1 MRKTPVMSATISGPI
16 TGGTQGRPWSLPQT
30 DLAARGYVAEEH
42 FLEGTATRYRAK
54 GDAPLT
60 PDGRWDAEPDG
71 TADYR
76 TRVLVVRPVD
86 PAAGNGTA
94 VVQWLNV
101 TAGYDLG
108 TADDDELLSGYVWVG
123 VSAQKVGIDG
133 FPPEAPAYSGR
144 QAPMPPLKVWDPERY
159 SSLVHPGDP
168 YSFDIFTQ
176 AGAAVRSGDLTGGL
190 RIERVI
196 ATGASQSGARLTTYI
211 NAVHPLVG
219 LYDAFVPTITSGA
232 GTLLGDIPPNSPT
245 VDVSRRMARTRTRD
259 DVTTPVMIV
268 NSECEA
274 VAMYPTRRDDDD
286 SFRFWEV
293 AGAPHVVAV
302 APAKEPREGGRI
314 DNPLTY
320 RPVLSAA
327 YGAVHRWLVDGT
339 RPPSQPRIEFADD
352 GTIVRDSYGNAIGG
366 IRLPEMGAPIAEYHG
381 RDDATGLLALYGW
394 ARPFT
399 RDELGSLYRSRD
411 AYADAFRAAVD
422 DIAATGALRPE
433 DVPATKDGAEKIA
446 ADLDLG

>member
-1 MRKTPVMSATISGPI
+1 MSATISGPI
-16 TGGTQGRPWSLPQT
+16 DGGTQGRPWSMPQA
-30 DLAARGYVAEEH
+30 DLAARGYVAEEY
-42 FLEGTATRYRAK
+42 FLDGTATRYRPK
-54 GDAPLT
+54 GDALLSA
-60 PDGRWDAEPDG
+60 DGRWDAEPDG
-71 TADYR
+71 TAEYR
-76 TRVLVVRPVD
+76 TRVLVVRPND

-108 TADDDELLSGYVWVG
+108 TADDEELLSGYVWVG

-133 FPPEAPAYSGR
+133 FPPEAPRYSGR
-144 QAPMPPLKVWDPERY
+144 QAPMPALKVWDPERY
-159 SSLVHPGDP
+159 ASLVHPGDR

-176 AGAAVRSGDLTGGL
+176 AGAAVRSGALTGDV
-190 RIERVI
+190 RVERMI

-219 LYDAFVPTITSGA
+219 LYQAFVPTITGGA
-232 GTLLGDIPPNSPT
+232 GSLLGDIPPNTPT
-245 VDVSRRMARTRTRD
+245 TDVARRMTRTRMRND
-259 DVTTPVMIV
+259 INEPVMIV

-274 VAMYPTRRDDDD
+274 VAMYPARRDDDD
-286 SFRFWEV
+286 TFRFWEV

-302 APAKEPREGGRI
+302 AAAQTPREGGRI

-339 RPPSQPRIEFADD
+339 PPAVQPRISFVDD
-352 GTIVRDSYGNAIGG
+352 STIVRDSYGNAVGG

-381 RDDATGLLALYGW
+381 RDEATGLLALYGW
-394 ARPFT
+394 ARPFS
-399 RDELGSLYRSRD
+399 RDELRSLYGSRE
-411 AYADAFRAAVD
+411 AYVDAFRAAVD
-422 DIAATGALRPE
+422 DLAATGALRAK
-433 DVPATKDGAEKIA
+433 DVPSTKDSAEKIA
-446 ADLDLG
+446 ADLDLA